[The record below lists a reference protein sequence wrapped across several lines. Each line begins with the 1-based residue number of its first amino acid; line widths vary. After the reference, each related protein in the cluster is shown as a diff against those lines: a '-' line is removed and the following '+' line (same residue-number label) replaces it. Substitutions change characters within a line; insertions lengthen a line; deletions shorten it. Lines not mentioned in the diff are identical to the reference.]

1 MTREGEESMT
11 QVLENEKTTTNTYD
25 NVPYDSHP
33 FPQSH
38 PDRLATIATLFGMK
52 PQPIENCKVL
62 ELACA
67 SGGNIIP
74 LAQALPK
81 SHFVGVDLSKRQIE
95 DGQKVVKQLGLKN
108 IELKHLDLSK
118 LDESLG
124 KFDYIVAHGLY
135 SWVEGNVQEKI
146 FEVCEKFLSA
156 NGVAYISYNTY
167 PGWHFRGM
175 IRDMMLY
182 HAGQLQDPNAKA
194 GQARALLDFLA
205 QSVPVE
211 NNAYGIMLRN
221 EVEVLRNQRDSYL
234 FHDHLEEE
242 NEPVY
247 FHQFVEQANKHN
259 LQFLGEAEFSTMLT
273 SNFSAQVGE
282 TLRKISTDI
291 VRTEQYM
298 DFVRNRTFRQTL
310 LCRADVALNRNL
322 SFEQVKQFMIASP
335 IKPVAEKPEINVPKA
350 ETFALPNGV
359 QLTTPQPLVKAAL
372 QHLGEIWPKAIKF
385 EELLNK
391 SLAKVAP
398 NVIQDK
404 NAAQA
409 QAQLL
414 GADLLTAY
422 STNAVVFRTHEM
434 PFVNEVSKTP
444 KASDLAKFQ
453 AENGNYVTNQ
463 LHEIVTIDIFSKH
476 LLALLDG
483 KRDHKQLLEE
493 LTKLVKADTLVVQKD
508 GKQIKDGEAL
518 KESLQTAMDES
529 LAKMAKAAVL
539 VA

>member
-1 MTREGEESMT
+1 MTTATKEKEE
-11 QVLENEKTTTNTYD
+11 TTFSYD

-52 PQPIENCKVL
+52 PAAIDNCKVL

-81 SHFVGVDLSKRQIE
+81 SHFVGIDLSKRQIE
-95 DGQKVVKQLGLKN
+95 DGQKVVKALGLKN
-108 IELKHLDLSK
+108 MELKHVDLQH

-124 KFDYIVAHGLY
+124 KFDYIIAHGLF
-135 SWVEGNVQEKI
+135 SWVPGMIQEKI
-146 FEVCEKFLSA
+146 LEVCEKFLA
-156 NGVAYISYNTY
+156 PNGVAYISYNTY

-182 HAGQLQDPNAKA
+182 HAGPIQDPNAKA

-205 QSVPVE
+205 QSVPTE
-211 NNAYGIMLRN
+211 GNAYGIMLKN

-242 NEPVY
+242 NKPMY
-247 FHQFVEQANKHN
+247 FHEFIEKANNHG

-273 SNFSAQVGE
+273 SNFPAQVGE

-310 LCRADVALNRNL
+310 LVRKDVQLNRNL
-322 SFEQVKQFMIASP
+322 SFEHVKQFMIASP
-335 IKPVAEKPEINVPKA
+335 IKPISETFELQTGKP
-350 ETFALPNGV
+350 ETFALPNNV

-372 QHLGEIWPKAIKF
+372 QYLGEVWPKAVKF
-385 EELLNK
+385 DDLLNTAL
-391 SLAKVAP
+391 SRVAP

-404 NAAQA
+404 NAHLAQT
-409 QAQLL
+409 QLL

-422 STNAVVFRTHEM
+422 STNAVVFRSHDL
-434 PFVNEVSKTP
+434 PFVTEVSDKP
-444 KASDLAKFQ
+444 KVSELAKFQ

-483 KRDHKQLLEE
+483 KKDHKQLLEE

-508 GKQIKDGEAL
+508 GKQVKEGEAL
-518 KESLQTAMDES
+518 KESLTTAMNES
-529 LAKMAKAAVL
+529 LAKMAKAGVL

>member
-1 MTREGEESMT
+1 MQ
-11 QVLENEKTTTNTYD
+11 QVMENEKTFSYD

-52 PQPIENCKVL
+52 PQPVENCRVL

-74 LAQALPK
+74 LAQALPNA
-81 SHFVGVDLSKRQIE
+81 HFVGIDLSARQIE
-95 DGQKVVKQLGLKN
+95 DGKKVVESLGLKN
-108 IELKHLDLSK
+108 IELKHVDLK
-118 LDESLG
+118 DLTEAEG
-124 KFDYIVAHGLY
+124 KFDYIVAHGLF
-135 SWVEGNVQEKI
+135 SWVNGNTQEKI
-146 FEVCEKFLSA
+146 LEACEKLLA
-156 NGVAYISYNTY
+156 PNGVAYISYNTY

-182 HAGQLQDPNAKA
+182 HAGPIQEPNAKA
-194 GQARALLDFLA
+194 GQARALLDFLS
-205 QSVPVE
+205 QSVPTE
-211 NNAYGIMLRN
+211 NNAYGIMLKN

-242 NEPVY
+242 NKPMY
-247 FHQFVEQANKHN
+247 FHEFIEKANAHG

-273 SNFSAQVGE
+273 SNFPAQVNE
-282 TLRKISTDI
+282 TLKKISTDI

-310 LCRADVALNRNL
+310 LVRSDVQLNRNL
-322 SFEQVKQFMIASP
+322 TFEQVKQFLIASP
-335 IKPVAEKPEINVPKA
+335 IRPISENFELQSAKPES
-350 ETFALPNGV
+350 FALPNNV

-372 QHLGEIWPKAIKF
+372 QYLGEVWPKAVSF
-385 EELLNK
+385 HELLDTA
-391 SLAKVAP
+391 LARVAP

-404 NAAQA
+404 NAAEA

-414 GADLLTAY
+414 GSDLLTAY
-422 STNAVVFRTHEM
+422 STNAVVFRTTEL
-434 PFVNEVSKTP
+434 PFVTSVSDKP
-444 KASDLAKFQ
+444 KVSAMAKFQ

-476 LLALLDG
+476 LMALLDG
-483 KRDHKQLLEE
+483 KRDHKQLLSE

-508 GKQIKDGEAL
+508 GKQLKDGDAL
-518 KESLQTAMDES
+518 QESLTIAMNES
-529 LAKMAKAAVL
+529 LNKMAKAGVL
-539 VA
+539 IA

>member
-1 MTREGEESMT
+1 MQ
-11 QVLENEKTTTNTYD
+11 QVIENEKTSTYD

-52 PQPIENCKVL
+52 PQPIDNCKVL

-74 LAQALPK
+74 LAQTMPK
-81 SHFVGVDLSKRQIE
+81 SHFVGIDLSKRQIE

-108 IELKHLDLSK
+108 IELKHVDLK
-118 LDESLG
+118 NLDESLG

-135 SWVEGNVQEKI
+135 SWVQGDVQEKI
-146 FEVCEKFLSA
+146 LEVCEKFLSA

-182 HAGQLQDPNAKA
+182 HAGQLTDPNAKA
-194 GQARALLDFLA
+194 GQSRALLDFLA
-205 QSVPVE
+205 QSVPSE
-211 NNAYGIMLRN
+211 NNAYGIMLKN
-221 EVEVLRNQRDSYL
+221 EVEVLKNQRDSYL

-242 NEPVY
+242 NEPMY
-247 FHQFVEQANKHN
+247 FHQFIEKANKHG

-273 SNFSAQVGE
+273 SNFPAQVGE

-310 LCRADVALNRNL
+310 LCRADVQLNRNL

-335 IKPVAEKPEINVPKA
+335 IKPVSENPEITVAKA

-385 EELLNK
+385 DELLNK
-391 SLAKVAP
+391 ALAKVAP

-404 NAAQA
+404 NAAAA
-409 QAQLL
+409 QSQLL

-422 STNAVVFRTHEM
+422 STNAVVFRTHEL
-434 PFVNEVSKTP
+434 PFVSEVSKTP

-483 KRDHKQLLEE
+483 KRDHKQLIDE

-508 GKQIKDGEAL
+508 GKQVKDGEAL
-518 KESLQTAMDES
+518 KESLTTAMDES
-529 LAKMAKAAVL
+529 LSKMAKAAVL

>member
-1 MTREGEESMT
+1 MQ
-11 QVLENEKTTTNTYD
+11 QVMENEKTSSYD

-38 PDRLATIATLFGMK
+38 PDRLATMAALFGMK
-52 PQPIENCKVL
+52 PQAIDNCRVL
-62 ELACA
+62 ELGCA
-67 SGGNIIP
+67 SGGNLIP
-74 LAQALPK
+74 VAQVLPK
-81 SHFVGVDLSKRQIE
+81 SHFVGVDLSNRQIE
-95 DGQKVVKQLGLKN
+95 DGQKVIKDLGLKN
-108 IELKHLDLSK
+108 VELKQGDLQK
-118 LDESLG
+118 LEDSLG
-124 KFDYIVAHGLY
+124 KFDYIIAHGLY
-135 SWVEGNVQEKI
+135 SWVSNDVQEKI
-146 FEVCEKFLSA
+146 LEAVEKFLSP

-182 HAGQLQDPNAKA
+182 HAGPIQEPNAKA

-205 QSVPVE
+205 QSVPTE

-242 NEPVY
+242 NKPEY
-247 FHQFVEQANKHN
+247 FHQFIEKANKHG

-273 SNFSAQVGE
+273 SNFPAQVGE

-310 LCRADVALNRNL
+310 LCRKDVELNRNL
-322 SFEQVKQFMIASP
+322 SFEQVKQFLIASP
-335 IKPVAEKPEINVPKA
+335 IKPVSENFEIASAKP
-350 ETFALPNGV
+350 ETFALPNNV

-372 QHLGEIWPKAIKF
+372 QHLGEIWPKAISF
-385 EELLNK
+385 QDLLDK
-391 SLAKVAP
+391 SLAKIAP

-404 NAAQA
+404 SATQA
-409 QAQLL
+409 QTQLL

-422 STNAVVFRTHEM
+422 STNAVVFRSHEL
-434 PFVNEVSKTP
+434 PFVTTVSDKP
-444 KASDLAKFQ
+444 KVSEMAKFQ
-453 AENGNYVTNQ
+453 AEHGNYVTNQ

-476 LLALLDG
+476 LIALLNG
-483 KRDHKQLLEE
+483 KKDHNQLLDE

-508 GKQIKDGEAL
+508 GKQLKDGEAL
-518 KESLQTAMDES
+518 RESLTAAMNES
-529 LAKMAKAAVL
+529 LSKMAKAAVL